1 MSDNNS
7 TQTTNVLVRWG
18 KARAT
23 LWRLRPG
30 LGVLIIVAMAL
41 LSACTMVTDPGA
53 RVSSAAQNFADQER
67 ADPSSCARDFHVLE
81 PTLTRSPQQMD
92 LNAGYYQGVMTN
104 TGEESFLVTGTFPHS
119 ILLSWVIYDS
129 NGQIYSAVY
138 DQNMTADPDNVNPFL
153 AGANV
158 QASNRSYTA
167 FFKPEG
173 APTPDGV
180 PASNVLTLPPAS
192 ENDRIYITM
201 RSYWPEPYYPRVG
214 GPPPVIT
221 AVSAADPS
229 QPATC
234 PGIGL
239 GEGAFPIAPFT
250 IPAPEPDRIL
260 FFRPPNYIVPMADG
274 TSAAD
279 PNGCTGY
286 AMAKLSDTD
295 LNLIKIHKVPAF
307 PDNQNYT
314 ADSVWSDDFE
324 VRYVGLEANG
334 ATVMGSRSN
343 VAMNEIKL
351 QPDGSAYILTMA
363 RPSDL
368 DAETRFAVIEKANTA
383 NWNFMISA
391 GEGAELA
398 PFMTYRNKLAQ
409 ASFPYSISAIPC
421 FGQDQ
426 GEWSTASTEY
436 ASSPENMGDYYIDG
450 VICAADEVLDG
461 TCEQRLAGE

>member
-1 MSDNNS
+1 MTD
-7 TQTTNVLVRWG
+7 
-18 KARAT
+18 
-23 LWRLRPG
+23 LRPASATVP
-30 LGVLIIVAMAL
+30 LWQTHMNAVLRWRARLLLPLLTVAAL
-41 LSACTMVTDPGA
+41 LVLSACTVTVDPGG
-53 RVSSAAQNFADQER
+53 RVRVAAQNFADQER
-67 ADPSSCARDFHVLE
+67 TDPSSCARDFRVLE
-81 PTLTRSPQQMD
+81 PNLTRSPQQMD
-92 LNAGYYQGVMTN
+92 LNAGYYQGVLNN
-104 TGEESFLVTGTFPHS
+104 TGAESFLVQGTFPHS

-129 NGQIYSAVY
+129 NGQIFSAVH
-138 DQNMTADPDNVNPFL
+138 DQQMTADPGNVNPFL
-153 AGANV
+153 SGASV

-173 APTPDGV
+173 APTPAGI

-234 PGIGL
+234 PGIGF
-239 GEGAFPIAPFT
+239 GEEVFPLAPFT
-250 IPAPEPDRIL
+250 VPVPEPGRIL
-260 FFRPPNYIVPMADG
+260 FFRPPNNIIPLADG
-274 TSAAD
+274 TAAAE

-286 AMAKLSDTD
+286 AMAVLSATD
-295 LNLIKIHKVPAF
+295 LNLIKIHQVPAF

-324 VRYVGLEANG
+324 VRYVSLEANG
-334 ATVMGSRSN
+334 ATVLGPRSN

-368 DAETRFAVIEKANTA
+368 DAATRLAIIDMAKSE
-383 NWNFMISA
+383 NWNVMTSA
-391 GEGAELA
+391 GEGADLA

-409 ASFPYSISAIPC
+409 DSFAYGISAVPC
-421 FGQDQ
+421 YGQDQ
-426 GEWSTASTEY
+426 GEWSTAPAEY
-436 ASSPENMGDYYIDG
+436 ASSPDNMGDYYIDG

-461 TCEQRLAGE
+461 TCEQQLAGG

>member
-1 MSDNNS
+1 MSD
-7 TQTTNVLVRWG
+7 TKPMQTTDRPVGWR
-18 KARAT
+18 KARIS

-30 LGVLIIVAMAL
+30 FGLLIMAAMVL

-53 RVSSAAQNFADQER
+53 RVSSAVQGFGEQAR
-67 ADPSSCARDFHVLE
+67 TDPSSCERDFRVLE
-81 PTLTRSPQQMD
+81 PNLTRSPQQMD
-92 LNAGYYQGVMTN
+92 LNAGYYQGVMNN
-104 TGEESFLVTGTFPHS
+104 TGEESFLVQGMFPHS

-138 DQNMTADPDNVNPFL
+138 DKQMTADPDNVNPFL

-158 QASNRSYTA
+158 LADNRSYTA

-173 APTPDGV
+173 APTPDGI

-201 RSYWPEPYYPRVG
+201 RSYWPEPYFPRVG
-214 GPPPVIT
+214 GPTPVIT

-229 QPATC
+229 QPAVC

-239 GEGAFPIAPFT
+239 GEEAFPLAPFT
-250 IPAPEPDRIL
+250 FPAPEPGRIL
-260 FFRPPNYIVPMADG
+260 FFRPPNYIIPMADG

-286 AMAKLSDTD
+286 GMAALSNTD

-314 ADSVWSDDFE
+314 AGSVWSDDFE

-334 ATVMGSRSN
+334 ATVLGSRSD

-351 QPDGSAYILTMA
+351 QPDGSAIILTIA

-368 DAETRFAVIEKANTA
+368 DAQTRLAVIEKARA
-383 NWNFMISA
+383 ENWNLMPSA
-391 GEGAELA
+391 GEGADMT

-409 ASFPYSISAIPC
+409 DSFAYAISAVPC
-421 FGQDQ
+421 FGQDM
-426 GEWSTASTEY
+426 GDWSTATTEY

-450 VICAADEVLDG
+450 VICSADELLSG
-461 TCEQRLAGE
+461 ACEQQLAGE